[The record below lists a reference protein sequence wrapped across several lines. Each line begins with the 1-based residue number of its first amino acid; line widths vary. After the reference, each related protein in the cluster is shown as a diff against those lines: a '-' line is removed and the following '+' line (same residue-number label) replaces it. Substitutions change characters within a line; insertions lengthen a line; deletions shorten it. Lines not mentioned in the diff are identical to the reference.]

1 MWRHLRVKHR
11 LSGSIRFLVKKYCY
25 KKEKTDQTQMILLFV
40 LNLKTQLITLIRC
53 FCKFTVNK
61 YKPLVFSVK
70 ELYLFKKT
78 KLMKKMYLVVRSFL
92 YLCVKLF

>member
-1 MWRHLRVKHR
+1 MWHHLRVKHR

-25 KKEKTDQTQMILLFV
+25 NKEKIDQTQMILLFV
-40 LNLKTQLITLIRC
+40 LCLKTQLISLIRC
-53 FCKFTVNK
+53 FCKFTVSK

-70 ELYLFKKT
+70 ELNLLKK
-78 KLMKKMYLVVRSFL
+78 KLVKTMYLVFRAFL

>member
-25 KKEKTDQTQMILLFV
+25 NKEKTDQTQMILLFV
-40 LNLKTQLITLIRC
+40 LSLKTQSITLIRR

-70 ELYLFKKT
+70 ELYLLKKT
-78 KLMKKMYLVVRSFL
+78 KLTKN
-92 YLCVKLF
+92 LFSL

>member
-25 KKEKTDQTQMILLFV
+25 IKEKTDQTQMILLFV
-40 LNLKTQLITLIRC
+40 LSLKTQLITLIRC

-70 ELYLFKKT
+70 ER
-78 KLMKKMYLVVRSFL
+78 KLMKKMYLVFRSFL